1 MRRDPFSAERA
12 QLHTDGFTVL
22 RSVIPPRWL
31 DHLADALDEAL
42 ARPSPLGQQFARAG
56 GAFHSDL
63 YLSASFPA
71 FRAFA
76 FESEIGAAVGAV
88 AGVDRVVMFTDELL
102 VKEPRTTVETPWH
115 HDYSY
120 WPIAGEQVWSAWI
133 PLDAVEAGT
142 GALEFVR
149 GSHDWRRVFHP
160 SDFDT
165 GAERVT
171 RPEEEAMP
179 DIDRLVGPA
188 DRAVAEAAPGDAV
201 VFHALTLHRASGN
214 PHPERRR
221 RAIVLR
227 LVGPDVVYDP
237 RPRTLP
243 LIWGPRLA
251 PGQPLGDDPL
261 FPTLWTRPA

>member
-1 MRRDPFSAERA
+1 MRQDPFRAERA
-12 QLHTDGFTVL
+12 QLRTDGFTVL

-31 DHLADALDEAL
+31 DHLAAALDAAL

-76 FESEIGAAVGAV
+76 FESELGAAVGAV

-102 VKEPRTTVETPWH
+102 VKEPRTIVETPWH

-165 GAERVT
+165 GAARVT
-171 RPEEEAMP
+171 RPEEEVMP
-179 DIDRLVGPA
+179 DIDRLVGPEG
-188 DRAVAEAAPGDAV
+188 RAVAEAEPGDVV

-227 LVGPDVVYDP
+227 LVGPDVRYDP

-243 LIWGPRLA
+243 LIWAPRLA

-261 FPTLWTRPA
+261 FPTLWTRPE